1 MKSTHQQFVSQSQC
15 TGRTI
20 VYSLIQLMEELN
32 EELAA
37 LVDIFAENEYEVLR
51 NGDIIDVSFPL
62 PFRLELQFN
71 IRIIKS
77 SMYDVIGIRVV
88 EFEGPLLDLV
98 LRAASNARSA
108 ALDFLESREKGE
120 HRHLYSAH
128 QRALGA
134 FNQCISSDTSSPMST
149 KYVTTSSEK
158 ELSVVPPEPKHV
170 TKSTKTAKTTSKYII
185 NLCNRIKTHLNNC
198 ICCTL

>member
-1 MKSTHQQFVSQSQC
+1 
-15 TGRTI
+15 
-20 VYSLIQLMEELN
+20 MEELN

-71 IRIIKS
+71 IRVIKS

-98 LRAASNARSA
+98 LRAASNARTA

-134 FNQCISSDTSSPMST
+134 FNQCISSDTSSPMKA
-149 KYVTTSSEK
+149 KYVSTSEK
-158 ELSVVPPEPKHV
+158 EVSVEVPEPKLV
-170 TKSTKTAKTTSKYII
+170 TKSTKTAKTISKQII
-185 NLCNRIKTHLNNC
+185 NLCNRIKSHLNNC

>member
-1 MKSTHQQFVSQSQC
+1 
-15 TGRTI
+15 
-20 VYSLIQLMEELN
+20 MEELN

-88 EFEGPLLDLV
+88 EFEGPLLDLI

-108 ALDFLESREKGE
+108 AQDFLESREKGE

-134 FNQCISSDTSSPMST
+134 FNHCISSDTCSSTST
-149 KYVTTSSEK
+149 KYATRSEK
-158 ELSVVPPEPKHV
+158 ELSAELPEPKLV
-170 TKSTKTAKTTSKYII
+170 TKSTKTAKTASKYII
-185 NLCNRIKTHLNNC
+185 NLCNRIKSHINNC